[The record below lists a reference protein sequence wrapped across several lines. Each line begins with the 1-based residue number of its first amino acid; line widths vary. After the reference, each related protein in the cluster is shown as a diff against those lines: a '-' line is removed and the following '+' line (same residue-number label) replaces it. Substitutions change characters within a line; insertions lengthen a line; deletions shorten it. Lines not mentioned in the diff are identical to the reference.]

1 MTRYRAVLVA
11 FLRERSSVGMRGSA
25 MKTGKHAPNFV
36 LNRLQHRKKRVR
48 RYGLVT
54 APLPS
59 KIQIDRSM
67 AIFLPR
73 SSLDTSA
80 SVGKCSAHETAPSV
94 LADSASASSAFSAS
108 ALVFAGLLHGSS
120 KDQNSFPPP
129 IGNLAIAR
137 RCERSESGRYQADH
151 LQGFMQTLRGHSFQT
166 MSLSRPCCRTPRL
179 GQAGLSRRRG
189 FKPG

>member
-1 MTRYRAVLVA
+1 
-11 FLRERSSVGMRGSA
+11 

-48 RYGLVT
+48 RYGLAT

-151 LQGFMQTLRGHSFQT
+151 LRQSARLYANSPWPFLSDNELESPLLSDSQARASRAEPPPRHRLSVFKFQ
-166 MSLSRPCCRTPRL
+166 C
-179 GQAGLSRRRG
+179 Q
-189 FKPG
+189 